1 MRTLTL
7 SLFMGRVMSVWFF
20 AAITLMGLFIVLLSL
35 SASKV
40 KPAQWFGFCLLVLV
54 VTSASFLLL
63 HQTPP
68 KPIQAEMSR
77 MMTARDIMKE
87 IQDQL
92 REDPNNA
99 ELWFQLG
106 QGYLLEGEFDG
117 ALICFDY
124 AIQLTE
130 PVSATQ
136 LAAKATTL
144 YYIHQQSMTQEVSLL
159 LEQALQV
166 EPHNEAALSLIA
178 NDHFLSFRF
187 QEAIDAWVLLLDSDD
202 PNLDRVQIINSINK
216 AKELL

>member
-1 MRTLTL
+1 
-7 SLFMGRVMSVWFF
+7 MSVWFF
-20 AAITLMGLFIVLLSL
+20 VAISLMGLFIVLLSL

-63 HQTPP
+63 RLTPP
-68 KPIQAEMSR
+68 QPIQVEMSR
-77 MMTARDIMKE
+77 MMAARD
-87 IQDQL
+87 
-92 REDPNNA
+92 
-99 ELWFQLG
+99 
-106 QGYLLEGEFDG
+106 G
-117 ALICFDY
+117 ASICFDY

-159 LEQALQV
+159 LEQALQI

-187 QEAIDAWVLLLDSDD
+187 QEAIDTWVLLLDSND
-202 PNLDRVQIINSINK
+202 PNLDRVQIIHSINK

>member
-1 MRTLTL
+1 
-7 SLFMGRVMSVWFF
+7 MSVWFF
-20 AAITLMGLFIVLLSL
+20 VAITLMGLFVVVLSL

-40 KPAQWFGFCLLVLV
+40 KPAQWFGLCTLVLV

-63 HQTPP
+63 RQTPP
-68 KPIQAEMSR
+68 PTMQAEMSR
-77 MMTARDIMKE
+77 MTNARDIMQE

-99 ELWFQLG
+99 ALWFQLG
-106 QGYLLEGEFDG
+106 QGYLVEGELDG

-124 AIQLTE
+124 AIQLSDV
-130 PVSATQ
+130 VSATQ

-144 YYIHQQSMTQEVSLL
+144 YYLHQQSMTEEVTLL
-159 LEQALQV
+159 LEQALQL

-187 QEAIDAWVLLLDSDD
+187 QEAIDAWVLLLDSND

>member
-1 MRTLTL
+1 
-7 SLFMGRVMSVWFF
+7 MSVWFF
-20 AAITLMGLFIVLLSL
+20 VAITLMGLFIVLLSL
-35 SASKV
+35 SASRI
-40 KPAQWFGFCLLVLV
+40 KPAKWFGFCVLVLV
-54 VTSASFLLL
+54 LTTAGFLLFR
-63 HQTPP
+63 QPP
-68 KPIQAEMSR
+68 PPPIQAEMSR
-77 MMTARDIMKE
+77 MMTTRDIMEE
-87 IQDQL
+87 IQTQL
-92 REDPNNA
+92 REEPNNA

-124 AIQLTE
+124 AIQLTD

-144 YYIHQQSMTQEVSLL
+144 YYIHKQAMTDEVGLL
-159 LEQALQV
+159 LEQALQL

-187 QEAIDAWVLLLDSDD
+187 QEAIDTWVLLLDSND

>member
-1 MRTLTL
+1 
-7 SLFMGRVMSVWFF
+7 MSVWFF
-20 AAITLMGLFIVLLSL
+20 VAISLMGLFIVLLSL
-35 SASKV
+35 SASKL

-63 HQTPP
+63 RQTPP
-68 KPIQAEMSR
+68 QPIQAEMSR
-77 MMTARDIMKE
+77 MMTARDIMQE

-92 REDPNNA
+92 SEDPNNA

-106 QGYLLEGEFDG
+106 QGYLLEGELDG

-159 LEQALQV
+159 LEQALQI
-166 EPHNEAALSLIA
+166 EPRNEAALSLIA

-187 QEAIDAWVLLLDSDD
+187 QEAIDTWVLLLDSND
-202 PNLDRVQIINSINK
+202 PNLDRVQIIHSINK

>member
-1 MRTLTL
+1 
-7 SLFMGRVMSVWFF
+7 MSVWFF
-20 AAITLMGLFIVLLSL
+20 IAITLMGLFVVVLSL
-35 SASKV
+35 GASRV
-40 KPAQWFGFCLLVLV
+40 RAAQWFGFCALVLV
-54 VTSASFLLL
+54 LTSASFLLL
-63 HQTPP
+63 RQSPP
-68 KPIQAEMSR
+68 QPIQAEVSR
-77 MMTARDIMKE
+77 MMTARDIMQE

-106 QGYLLEGEFDG
+106 QGYLLEGELDG

-130 PVSATQ
+130 PVGATQ

-159 LEQALQV
+159 LEQALQI
-166 EPHNEAALSLIA
+166 EPYNEAALSLIA

-187 QEAIDAWVLLLDSDD
+187 QEAIDTWVLLLDSND
-202 PNLDRVQIINSINK
+202 PSLDRVQIINSINK

>member
-1 MRTLTL
+1 
-7 SLFMGRVMSVWFF
+7 MSVWFF
-20 AAITLMGLFIVLLSL
+20 VAISLMGLFIVLLSL

-54 VTSASFLLL
+54 ITSASFLLL
-63 HQTPP
+63 RQTPP
-68 KPIQAEMSR
+68 QPMQAEMSR
-77 MMTARDIMKE
+77 MMTARDIMQE

-159 LEQALQV
+159 LEQALQI

-178 NDHFLSFRF
+178 NDYFLSFRF
-187 QEAIDAWVLLLDSDD
+187 QEAIDTWVLLLDSND

>member
-1 MRTLTL
+1 
-7 SLFMGRVMSVWFF
+7 MSVWFF
-20 AAITLMGLFIVLLSL
+20 VAISLMGLFIVLLSL

-40 KPAQWFGFCLLVLV
+40 KPTQWFGFCLLVLV
-54 VTSASFLLL
+54 ITSASFLLL
-63 HQTPP
+63 RQTPP
-68 KPIQAEMSR
+68 QPMQAEMSR
-77 MMTARDIMKE
+77 MMTARDIMQE

-159 LEQALQV
+159 LEQALQI

-187 QEAIDAWVLLLDSDD
+187 QEAIDTWVLLLDSND
-202 PNLDRVQIINSINK
+202 PNIDRVQIINSINK

>member
-1 MRTLTL
+1 MP
-7 SLFMGRVMSVWFF
+7 VWFF
-20 AAITLMGLFIVLLSL
+20 VAISLMGLFIVLLSL

-40 KPAQWFGFCLLVLV
+40 KPARWFGFCLLVLV

-63 HQTPP
+63 RQTPP
-68 KPIQAEMSR
+68 QPIQAEMSR
-77 MMTARDIMKE
+77 MMTARDIMQE

-92 REDPNNA
+92 SEDPNNA

-106 QGYLLEGEFDG
+106 QGYLLEGELDG

-130 PVSATQ
+130 LVSATQ
-136 LAAKATTL
+136 LTAKATTL

-159 LEQALQV
+159 LEQALQI
-166 EPHNEAALSLIA
+166 EPRNEAALSLIA

-187 QEAIDAWVLLLDSDD
+187 QEAIDTWVLLLDSND
-202 PNLDRVQIINSINK
+202 PNLDRVQIIHSINK

>member
-1 MRTLTL
+1 
-7 SLFMGRVMSVWFF
+7 MSVWFF
-20 AAITLMGLFIVLLSL
+20 VAISLMGMFIVLLSL

-63 HQTPP
+63 RQTPP
-68 KPIQAEMSR
+68 QRIQAEMSG
-77 MMTARDIMKE
+77 MMTARDIMQE

-92 REDPNNA
+92 SEDPNNA
-99 ELWFQLG
+99 DLWFQLG
-106 QGYLLEGEFDG
+106 QGYLLEGELDG

-159 LEQALQV
+159 LEQALQI
-166 EPHNEAALSLIA
+166 EPRNEAALSLIA

-187 QEAIDAWVLLLDSDD
+187 QEAIDTWVLLLDSND
-202 PNLDRVQIINSINK
+202 PNLDRVQIIHSINK

>member
-1 MRTLTL
+1 
-7 SLFMGRVMSVWFF
+7 MSVWFF
-20 AAITLMGLFIVLLSL
+20 VAITLMGLFIVALSL
-35 SASKV
+35 SAAKV
-40 KPAQWFGFCLLVLV
+40 KPAQWFSFCALVLV
-54 VTSASFLLL
+54 LTSASFLLFR
-63 HQTPP
+63 QSAPQ
-68 KPIQAEMSR
+68 PIQAEASR
-77 MMTARDIMKE
+77 MMTAHDIIEE

-106 QGYLLEGEFDG
+106 QGYLVEGELDG

-124 AIQLTE
+124 AIQLTD
-130 PVSATQ
+130 PVNATQ

-144 YYIHQQSMTQEVSLL
+144 YYIHKQSMTSEVSLL
-159 LEQALQV
+159 LEQALQL

-187 QEAIDAWVLLLDSDD
+187 QEAIDAWVLLLDSND
-202 PNLDRVQIINSINK
+202 PNLDRVQIINSINQ